1 MKHILLPIVLS
12 GLFVIS
18 CGRKDNT
25 IAENKDIKTIKIEV
39 EGCEK
44 NKDISGMFDTSFFRI
59 IPLETKPECLLG
71 SEIKQVF
78 YRKDRVYIVE
88 EMAKGIFVFDD
99 NGKFI
104 TKIQSY
110 GQGPEEYLSIKAVS
124 ITDDKIL
131 ILDGSGRKVLIY
143 DLDCNYL
150 GQFGIGWKFP
160 AHDMFATNDRIYYVS
175 ALNEVK
181 KDVGPYRLCSTD
193 IAGRDFQKYIPFDP
207 DTVWPCYTGTNGI
220 YTDISDNVKLMYKH
234 TDTVYNAGPDGVH
247 AEYVIDLGDRALP
260 EYFRTNMGEA
270 RKPENRKKYI
280 NGFLKMLETKDKL
293 IFHFQNGI
301 IPRLDADKFMA
312 ELKKDYKKAMKWY
325 NTEWPTID
333 YFAFY
338 DKNTGE
344 TEVTNGLS
352 VEWLGMYK
360 VVFQYCDYPYLLF
373 VEESDAQPSKADMEN
388 DRLNIPHGSQ
398 YEKRYK
404 EVVTDIKE
412 GDNPIVFVYKLKR

>member
-1 MKHILLPIVLS
+1 MKKL
-12 GLFVIS
+12 LFVFLFAFIVVS
-18 CGRKDNT
+18 CARKDNSV
-25 IAENKDIKTIKIEV
+25 AGNNDIKTIKIDV
-39 EGCEK
+39 DGCEK
-44 NKDISGMFDTSFFRI
+44 DMDISDMFDTSFFRI
-59 IPLETKPECLLG
+59 IPLETTPESLIGGEVC
-71 SEIKQVF
+71 QVF
-78 YRKDRVYIVE
+78 YRNGRLYVVE
-88 EMAKGIFVFDD
+88 KMAKGLFVFDD
-99 NGKFI
+99 NGRFLS
-104 TKIQSY
+104 KIQSY
-110 GQGPEEYLSIKAVS
+110 GQGPEEYIEITAVS
-124 ITDDKIL
+124 ITDDRI
-131 ILDGSGRKVLIY
+131 IVFDQFSRKVLIY
-143 DLDCNYL
+143 DLDCNYIS
-150 GQFGIGWKFP
+150 QFSVNRNLP
-160 AHDMFATNDRIYYVS
+160 ALDIFAIEDRMYYVS
-175 ALNEVK
+175 KMEEVRNGH
-181 KDVGPYRLCSTD
+181 GPYRLSSTNMKGGD
-193 IAGRDFQKYIPFDP
+193 LQKHIPFDTA
-207 DTVWPCYTGTNGI
+207 TVWPGYTRVNGI
-220 YTDISDNVKLMYKH
+220 FNNISGDVKLMYKR
-234 TDTVYNAGPDGVH
+234 TDTIYSVSNEGAR
-247 AEYVIDLGDRALP
+247 AEYIVDLGDKALP

-412 GDNPIVFVYKLKR
+412 GDNPIVFVYKLEN